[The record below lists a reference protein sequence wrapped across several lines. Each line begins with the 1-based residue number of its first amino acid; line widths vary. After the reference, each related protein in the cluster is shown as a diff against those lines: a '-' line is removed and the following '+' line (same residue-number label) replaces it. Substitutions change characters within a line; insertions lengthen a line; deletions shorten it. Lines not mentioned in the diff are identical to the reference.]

1 MDTTYNKWIISSYNT
16 NEYLRLAPN
25 TMESCQTIYFYV
37 FITFSTFSWTIPLH
51 PMMVNALNKEYALYK
66 LNINKTTD
74 SNMLSILGIT
84 ADIKELKINSF

>member
-1 MDTTYNKWIISSYNT
+1 
-16 NEYLRLAPN
+16 
-25 TMESCQTIYFYV
+25 
-37 FITFSTFSWTIPLH
+37 
-51 PMMVNALNKEYALYK
+51 MMVNALNKEYALYK